1 MLIVAVR
8 LYPQALE
15 MILDAIKDVT
25 WNVRQ
30 LSEAL
35 VLLCHRVNHDFHGRE
50 VVLVLEL
57 VGQEVVETARYLLEL
72 ISS

>member
-8 LYPQALE
+8 LYPQGLE
-15 MILDAIKDVT
+15 VILDAIKDVA
-25 WNVRQ
+25 WNVHQ

-35 VLLCHRVNHDFHGRE
+35 VLLRHRVDHDFHGRE
-50 VVLVLEL
+50 IVLVLEL
-57 VGQEVVETARYLLEL
+57 VGQEIVETTRYLLEL